1 MTQLDVS
8 ADSGAYLN
16 SGYWGSF
23 TIGRF
28 LGIFVSLYF
37 TPQQMVLAD
46 LLGCIVA
53 VVVIM
58 CFQSSFTALWLG
70 TVIYGV
76 SVGSVYASAINYTER
91 LVGVSGRL
99 LSYLTFFAALG
110 DAVVPLSIGTVFDT
124 SIGGRGMM
132 WVVVL
137 VAATATS
144 TFAYLCW
151 WVERSQARISTTS
164 QQYSKHREEGGS
176 EEAGRGRIDQP
187 LDSGQSIEVTV
198 VQPAAR
204 LRGDGGSRS
213 DSDDGQLDSSW
224 SVEQRHQRL
233 ATNSDGVAVR
243 AGAGKK
249 RRVGYAQLLSQPPE
263 RDGAGGCDVAGADD
277 AAQLS

>member
-1 MTQLDVS
+1 MTQLGVS

-37 TPQQMVLAD
+37 TPQQMVVAD

-53 VVVIM
+53 VIIIM
-58 CFQSSFTALWLG
+58 LFQSSFTALWLG

-110 DAVVPLSIGTVFDT
+110 DAVVPLTIGSVFDT

-132 WVVVL
+132 WVVVM

-144 TFAYLCW
+144 TFAYLWW
-151 WVERSQARISTTS
+151 WVERSQ
-164 QQYSKHREEGGS
+164 QQHVRANELAKDGS
-176 EEAGRGRIDQP
+176 EQQKD
-187 LDSGQSIEVTV
+187 GQSALELSEVV
-198 VQPAAR
+198 SQSGVGADGEDGR
-204 LRGDGGSRS
+204 LDGSREDVERPHRPPQSSSSS
-213 DSDDGQLDSSW
+213 DKGM
-224 SVEQRHQRL
+224 RI
-233 ATNSDGVAVR
+233 
-243 AGAGKK
+243 GASRRKK
-249 RRVGYAQLLSQPPE
+249 MGYAELPAQVHS
-263 RDGAGGCDVAGADD
+263 GAGADNQHQQVD
-277 AAQLS
+277 EQRLTDEEL